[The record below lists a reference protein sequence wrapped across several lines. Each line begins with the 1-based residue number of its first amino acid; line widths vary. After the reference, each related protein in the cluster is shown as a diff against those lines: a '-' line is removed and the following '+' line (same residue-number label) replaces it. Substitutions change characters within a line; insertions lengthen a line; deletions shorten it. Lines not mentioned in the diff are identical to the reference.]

1 MSAQQ
6 FSNQL
11 VADTTY
17 SYDNKDAVIEKG
29 QDVIDLVVA
38 GNVVDINKDKNS
50 ISKVKFRENVLNVQN
65 EFLNMIENGVVESTL
80 EDCLLTHHFSP
91 VDEKYGCGTY
101 AREMF
106 IPKDTL
112 IIGKIH
118 KHQHLNFIMKGKV
131 SVATEFGKKYF
142 TAPYVFVSEVGLK
155 RAVYAEE
162 DTIWVTVHLTEHS
175 GEENLDKIEEEVI
188 APSYEEMGLIAS
200 TNDLPKIED
209 KGEIL

>member
-1 MSAQQ
+1 MNLQPLSIEH
-6 FSNQL
+6 NQL
-11 VADTTY
+11 KVDDIAIKNGEAIIDFVA
-17 SYDNKDAVIEKG
+17 S
-29 QDVIDLVVA
+29 
-38 GNVVDINKDKNS
+38 GNVVELKQDKNS
-50 ISKVKFRENVLNVQN
+50 YTKVKFRENVLKLEN
-65 EFLNMIENGVVESTL
+65 EFLNMIENGVVDSTL
-80 EDCLLTHHFSP
+80 EDCILTHHFSP

-118 KHQHLNFIMKGKV
+118 RHQHLNFIMKGKV

-142 TAPYVFVSEVGLK
+142 EAPCIFVSEVGLK

-175 GEENLDKIEEEVI
+175 GEENLSKIEEEVI
-188 APSYEEMGLIAS
+188 AQNYEEMNLIAS
-200 TNDLPKIED
+200 TSELSMLEN
-209 KGEIL
+209 KGETL